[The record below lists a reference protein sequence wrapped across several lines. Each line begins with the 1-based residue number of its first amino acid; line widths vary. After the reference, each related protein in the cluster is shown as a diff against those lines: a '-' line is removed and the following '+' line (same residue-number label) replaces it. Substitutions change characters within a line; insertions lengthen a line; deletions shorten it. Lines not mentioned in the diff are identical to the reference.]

1 MQLYYQNYAG
11 LSPVLTMVRLLPM
24 NVTGFLCNVVV
35 ALVVGRV
42 DLVILIGTVP
52 TLLCSSPPF
61 SPPLL
66 QGSGR
71 RLPQSRTYSLR

>member
-1 MQLYYQNYAG
+1 MYYQNYVG

-42 DLVILIGTVP
+42 DLVILIG
-52 TLLCSSPPF
+52 
-61 SPPLL
+61 
-66 QGSGR
+66 
-71 RLPQSRTYSLR
+71 